1 MPLSIFS
8 KRVIIRKYEVLKLDK
23 RKKLVLKYALSI
35 SCQDAQ
41 VARVLVYSPGKP
53 QKRNNKKREK
63 KNYKKNPW
71 VMCGC
76 FETAV

>member
-1 MPLSIFS
+1 MQ
-8 KRVIIRKYEVLKLDK
+8 LDK

-35 SCQDAQ
+35 SCQDAK
-41 VARVLVYSPGKP
+41 VARMLVYSPGKP

>member
-35 SCQDAQ
+35 SCQDAK
-41 VARVLVYSPGKP
+41 VARMLVYSPGKP

-71 VMCGC
+71 VRCGC

>member
-35 SCQDAQ
+35 SCQD
-41 VARVLVYSPGKP
+41 VKVTRVLVYSPGKP
-53 QKRNNKKREK
+53 QKGNNKRRGGRG
-63 KNYKKNPW
+63 NPW

>member
-35 SCQDAQ
+35 SCQDVK

-53 QKRNNKKREK
+53 QKGNNKRRGG
-63 KNYKKNPW
+63 KKNPW